1 MNSEQIYKIIQE
13 LRELAN
19 ELKWS
24 DRDNQGVIGR
34 WQGGKERA
42 AEAKATLLTTKFVKL
57 KSKAA
62 GLLNGTQ
69 PKESRRIGVIN

>member
-24 DRDNQGVIGR
+24 DRDDQGVIDM
-34 WQGGKERA
+34 WQGGRKRA
-42 AEAKATLLTTKFVKL
+42 IEAKAKLLTVRFVEL

-62 GLLNGTQ
+62 GLLNGT
-69 PKESRRIGVIN
+69 